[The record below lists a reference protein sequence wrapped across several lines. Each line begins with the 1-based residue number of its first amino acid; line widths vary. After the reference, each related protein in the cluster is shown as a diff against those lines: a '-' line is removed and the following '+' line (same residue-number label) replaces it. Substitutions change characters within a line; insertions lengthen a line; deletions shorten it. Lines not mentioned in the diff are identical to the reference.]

1 MFHAATFTVQYGDP
15 VSHRQDAPA
24 TDTHTHTRDPHPTGR
39 QTVTTRR
46 KSGPYSQISHTRGV
60 RYTCRP
66 GRAAVAPRVCT
77 MYRDYRGRAAPASD
91 SAPTAVEAPASDS
104 APTRGSGSDISERSI
119 CSVCP
124 LSKRMVSVD
133 GVLVRASC
141 ACAWSRPTL
150 YMSVTVRNSPTR
162 LTLPLTTRS
171 TPYPWLPVSH
181 PVPHTPHVSLA
192 GAVRGL
198 SLQT

>member
-1 MFHAATFTVQYGDP
+1 MRLGIADASPAA
-15 VSHRQDAPA
+15 R
-24 TDTHTHTRDPHPTGR
+24 
-39 QTVTTRR
+39 
-46 KSGPYSQISHTRGV
+46 
-60 RYTCRP
+60 
-66 GRAAVAPRVCT
+66 RAARTDESQCRRCVSCFHVSTAAERAGAYGLCVLQ
-77 MYRDYRGRAAPASD
+77 RAAPASD